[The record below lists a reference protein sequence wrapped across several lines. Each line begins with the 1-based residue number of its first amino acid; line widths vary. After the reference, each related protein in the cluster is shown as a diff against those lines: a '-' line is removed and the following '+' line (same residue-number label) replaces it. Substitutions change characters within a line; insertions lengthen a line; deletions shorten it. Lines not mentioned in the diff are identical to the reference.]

1 MVIMGRRAVSPKKLD
16 QVKELM
22 VGVEKLL
29 DSVNQALK
37 LLKEY
42 QAPQSSPAE
51 ASRKTNPGSAG
62 DY

>member
-1 MVIMGRRAVSPKKLD
+1 
-16 QVKELM
+16 M

-29 DSVNQALK
+29 DSVTQALK

-42 QAPQSSPAE
+42 QSSISAAHQAPQSSPAE